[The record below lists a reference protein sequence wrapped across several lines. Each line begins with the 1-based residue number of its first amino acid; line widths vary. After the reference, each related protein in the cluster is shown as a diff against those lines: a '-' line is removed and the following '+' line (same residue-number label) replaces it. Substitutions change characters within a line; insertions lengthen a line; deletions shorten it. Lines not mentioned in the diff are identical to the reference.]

1 MSCGPRPCLRGDN
14 RTICG
19 TTLFQDMNGYARA
32 AARLLGTLARYG
44 RLATALLLL
53 SGVPVAAQSPAGPP
67 ERVPDGTVTIHVF
80 RADGCPHCEKAL
92 EFLKRYENEPR
103 VSVRDYEVGSNPR
116 NLERF
121 ERVLRGLG
129 AADVAVP
136 LVVVGQWWVI
146 GFRDAETTGDQ
157 ISRQVASCLAAGC
170 PDLVA
175 SILAG
180 PPSDARPP
188 GPAGGVELPETVDL
202 PLVGRL
208 RVADL
213 SLPALT
219 VVLAAL
225 DGFNPCAM
233 WALVFL
239 LGLLL
244 GTTDRRR
251 TWILGL
257 AFLAGSALVY
267 FLIMAAWLNVL
278 MAAGLAAWVRIAV
291 GLVALAGAAYHLH
304 DYATNPEAV
313 CEVSHVGRRQ
323 EILQR
328 LKRFALQER
337 LWPSVLGVVA
347 LAIAVNLIELLCSAG
362 IPAVYT
368 QTLALTPMPRGVYY
382 GYLVLYV
389 LVFLLDDI
397 AIFAVAI
404 TTLRMTGFGAKY
416 ARASRLLGGLL
427 LAAIGLMLLFRPQW
441 LSF

>member
-1 MSCGPRPCLRGDN
+1 MN
-14 RTICG
+14 G
-19 TTLFQDMNGYARA
+19 TTRAVARC
-32 AARLLGTLARYG
+32 LGTWARYG
-44 RLATALLLL
+44 RLAVALLLML
-53 SGVPVAAQSPAGPP
+53 AGVTAAAQSPAAPP
-67 ERVPDGTVTIHVF
+67 ERVPDGTVTIHLF

-92 EFLKRYENEPR
+92 DFLKRYESEPR
-103 VSVRDYEVGSNPR
+103 VNVRDYEVGSDPR
-116 NLERF
+116 NFERF

-129 AADVAVP
+129 AADLAVP
-136 LVVVGQWWVI
+136 LVVVGPWWVI
-146 GFRDAETTGDQ
+146 GYRDAETTGGQ
-157 ISRQVASCLAAGC
+157 ISRQVADCLAAGC

-180 PPSDARPP
+180 LPPDARLP
-188 GPAGGVELPETVDL
+188 GPATSRDLPEAVDL
-202 PLVGRL
+202 PLLGRVRL
-208 RVADL
+208 ADL

-219 VVLAAL
+219 IVLAAL

-278 MAAGLAAWVRIAV
+278 LTVGLAAWLRIAV
-291 GLVALAGAAYHLH
+291 GVVALAGAAYHLH

-337 LWPSVLGVVA
+337 LWPSVLGVVV
-347 LAIAVNLIELLCSAG
+347 LAVAVNLIELLCSAG

-368 QTLALTPMPRGVYY
+368 QTLALTPMPTGIYY
-382 GYLVLYV
+382 GYLLLYI

-397 AIFAVAI
+397 VIFAVAI